1 MQESMGAQAYT
12 AYNTSISDSL
22 RNSDGYSPHVS
33 IKMPTEFGQKFYDET
48 INNPG
53 TFKNQETFNE
63 FFPGLYVTTTFGSG
77 NILSVASS
85 VLKIYYNYA
94 VKSTAGKDSL
104 ITTWEAFSVTK
115 EVIQL
120 SRFKNTDMSIAT
132 TERQLCIF

>member
-1 MQESMGAQAYT
+1 M
-12 AYNTSISDSL
+12 
-22 RNSDGYSPHVS
+22 
-33 IKMPTEFGQKFYDET
+33 
-48 INNPG
+48 
-53 TFKNQETFNE
+53 NQETFNE

-120 SRFKNTDMSIAT
+120 SRFKNMDMS
-132 TERQLCIF
+132 QLLQPNDRKNVS